1 MFEAIHLVV
10 GPPLMGEN
18 IENGAA
24 LQELPDK
31 SKKKKKRYKIL
42 LLKIEEKESKT

>member
-1 MFEAIHLVV
+1 
-10 GPPLMGEN
+10 MGEN

-24 LQELPDK
+24 LQELPDQ
-31 SKKKKKRYKIL
+31 SQILGKRYKIL